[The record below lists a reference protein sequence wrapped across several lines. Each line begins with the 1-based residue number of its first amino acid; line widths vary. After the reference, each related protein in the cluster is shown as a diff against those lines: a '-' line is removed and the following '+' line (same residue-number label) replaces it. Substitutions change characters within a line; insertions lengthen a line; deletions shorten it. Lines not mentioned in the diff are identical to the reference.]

1 MDLFDLARYPVLN
14 KNEKTLLFEAF
25 SGIGT
30 QSMAYDE
37 LKEILGIDFEVI
49 GFSDIDKYAIQ
60 SYYAIRQDNSIKN
73 YGDISKMDE
82 IPFCHVCTWSF
93 PCQDI
98 SLAGKQRG
106 MVEGTRS
113 NYGYDFLETVR
124 RSTNKPKVLI
134 MENVKNLVGEGHKED
149 FTNIQNILKDMGYEN
164 HWKVLNAKHYDVA
177 QNRERVFMI
186 SILGG
191 GWFQFPPKIKLTK
204 RLKDYLEDEVDEKYY
219 LNQEQLKWAF
229 GNALN
234 DKLKDVYD
242 RKKAIINKDPAYTV
256 TTKTDRRVGD
266 ANFICDSID
275 DEITVGEFIERN
287 TIKIPEATKQG
298 YSLASDGDGVYINRP
313 HQKWGVVQKE
323 MIQTIK
329 TSGDDVGV
337 VVDGTIF
344 DIKSQKRYQAK
355 PNSEIAPTQYAQEH
369 YAVSHGLRIRK
380 LTPLECWR
388 LMGIKD
394 EYFWRAKNSGVSNTQ
409 LYKQAGNAIVVNV
422 LVAIFKNLY

>member
-98 SLAGKQRG
+98 SLVGKQRG

-164 HWKVLNAKHYDVA
+164 HWKVLNAKHYGVA

-191 GWFQFPPKIKLTK
+191 GYFQFPPKIKLTK

-219 LNQEQLKWAF
+219 LSDETIQNTFLNYKGNQKEKGF
-229 GNALN
+229 NRGKIFINN
-234 DKLKDVYD
+234 VN
-242 RKKAIINKDPAYTV
+242 RKEISQTI
-256 TTKTDRRVGD
+256 TTKMDR
-266 ANFICDSID
+266 AESQY
-275 DEITVGEFIERN
+275 ITEPFESLI
-287 TIKIPEATKQG
+287 IPEATKQG
-298 YSLASDGDGVYINRP
+298 YALAEEGDGVYINRP
-313 HQKWGVVQKE
+313 HQKRGVVQKG

-329 TSGDDVGV
+329 TSGNDIGV
-337 VVDGTIF
+337 ITKELKV
-344 DIKSQKRYQAK
+344 
-355 PNSEIAPTQYAQEH
+355 
-369 YAVSHGLRIRK
+369 RK

>member
-73 YGDISKMDE
+73 YGDISKMVE

-98 SLAGKQRG
+98 SLAGHQKG
-106 MVEGTRS
+106 MVEGTKS
-113 NYGYDFLETVR
+113 NYGYEFLETVR
-124 RSTNKPKVLI
+124 RSEHKPKILV
-134 MENVKNLVGEGHKED
+134 MENVKALVSERFQDDFKE
-149 FTNIQNILKDMGYEN
+149 IQERLKSMGYEN
-164 HWKVLNAKHYDVA
+164 HWKVLNAKHYGVA

-204 RLKDYLEDEVDEKYY
+204 KLKDYLEDDVDEKYY
-219 LNQEQLKWAF
+219 LSEKQIEKISNWKAQQKPLENILDENSIVPTITARGAGENHSGMILF
-229 GNALN
+229 
-234 DKLKDVYD
+234 KDE
-242 RKKAIINKDPAYTV
+242 KGI
-256 TTKTDRRVGD
+256 RV
-266 ANFICDSID
+266 
-275 DEITVGEFIERN
+275 ITPF
-287 TIKIPEATKQG
+287 
-298 YSLASDGDGVYINRP
+298 
-313 HQKWGVVQKE
+313 
-323 MIQTIK
+323 
-329 TSGDDVGV
+329 
-337 VVDGTIF
+337 
-344 DIKSQKRYQAK
+344 
-355 PNSEIAPTQYAQEH
+355 
-369 YAVSHGLRIRK
+369 
-380 LTPLECWR
+380 ECWR

>member
-73 YGDISKMDE
+73 YGDISKMVE

-98 SLAGKQRG
+98 SLVGKQRG

-134 MENVKNLVGEGHKED
+134 MENVKNLVGEGHKDD
-149 FTNIQNILKDMGYEN
+149 FENIQNILKKMGYEN
-164 HWKVLNAKHYDVA
+164 HWKVINAKNHGVA

-204 RLKDYLEDEVDEKYY
+204 KLKDYLEDEVDGKYY
-219 LNQEQLKWAF
+219 LSEEQLKWAF

-256 TTKTDRRVGD
+256 ATKTDRRVGD
-266 ANFICDSID
+266 AKFICDDLD
-275 DEITVGEFIERN
+275 DEITVEEFIKCN
-287 TIKIPEATKQG
+287 GILIPEATLKG
-298 YSLASDGDGVYINRP
+298 YAEAHDGDGVYINRP
-313 HQKWGVVQKE
+313 HQKRGVVQKE

-329 TSGDDVGV
+329 TSGDDIGV
-337 VVDGTIF
+337 ITKELKV
-344 DIKSQKRYQAK
+344 
-355 PNSEIAPTQYAQEH
+355 
-369 YAVSHGLRIRK
+369 RK

-394 EYFWRAKNSGVSNTQ
+394 EYFWRAKNAGVSNTQ

>member
-191 GWFQFPPKIKLTK
+191 GWFQFPPKNKTYKTVK
-204 RLKDYLEDEVDEKYY
+204 RL
-219 LNQEQLKWAF
+219 F
-229 GNALN
+229 
-234 DKLKDVYD
+234 
-242 RKKAIINKDPAYTV
+242 
-256 TTKTDRRVGD
+256 RR
-266 ANFICDSID
+266 
-275 DEITVGEFIERN
+275 
-287 TIKIPEATKQG
+287 
-298 YSLASDGDGVYINRP
+298 
-313 HQKWGVVQKE
+313 
-323 MIQTIK
+323 
-329 TSGDDVGV
+329 
-337 VVDGTIF
+337 
-344 DIKSQKRYQAK
+344 
-355 PNSEIAPTQYAQEH
+355 
-369 YAVSHGLRIRK
+369 
-380 LTPLECWR
+380 
-388 LMGIKD
+388 
-394 EYFWRAKNSGVSNTQ
+394 
-409 LYKQAGNAIVVNV
+409 
-422 LVAIFKNLY
+422 